1 MRFFNTF
8 LICLCFIVLVTCD
21 LRLPPD
27 HITEAIRQANERKN
41 GKGITKP
48 KQQTQPVHHNYDNEP
63 QDDYGNQERKSG
75 KGVMKQQAHP
85 VHDDYDNNEQQDD
98 DYDNDYY
105 DADGYYDDYDDV
117 YEYDDYYYDN
127 DYYEEDDDDY
137 DYNDT
142 VPEIVPANMAI
153 VFSWHRNVK
162 LGDSRWQGGAG
173 KQSIGVGNEFKVA
186 VLSVTAAL
194 PGVPVYL
201 FTNVPKSEIDRDVVK
216 LITVVKVDLFVEAG
230 LHTLMDQR
238 NPPYERIGFGTKP
251 MSLIYGWERDLLPPY
266 VLYLDVDIIVAGD
279 EDSAGRTLA
288 DVFKPLL
295 HYDLAAVFEGFAI
308 GPRPTPAMGDGWEI
322 NTGVM
327 SVRRDALPLVK
338 KWLEVFKRDQD
349 SLDRYISG
357 EQQAL
362 MIALEEYPWY
372 RPFPLS
378 SIFNFRRPTVLPQL
392 GFKGMPALV
401 QAHVYSDMRTN
412 VREYKS
418 VAKHVAAVVLE
429 DGLHHVSKQ
438 GGPVHYLCDVI
449 VG

>member
-1 MRFFNTF
+1 MYNLSKTIVIF
-8 LICLCFIVLVTCD
+8 LWFTLVICDV
-21 LRLPPD
+21 RLPPD
-27 HITEAIRQANERKN
+27 HITEAIRQAKERKN
-41 GKGITKP
+41 GKVDNNPKVM
-48 KQQTQPVHHNYDNEP
+48 KQQTQPVHDEYDNE
-63 QDDYGNQERKSG
+63 
-75 KGVMKQQAHP
+75 
-85 VHDDYDNNEQQDD
+85 EQQDD
-98 DYDNDYY
+98 NNHYDEY
-105 DADGYYDDYDDV
+105 DTDGYFDD
-117 YEYDDYYYDN
+117 EYYDN
-127 DYYEEDDDDY
+127 EYNDYQYDDDYNYYEEDYDDGNYDYYDDDY
-137 DYNDT
+137 DYDNDNIIS
-142 VPEIVPANMAI
+142 PDIVPANMAV

-162 LGDSRWQGGAG
+162 LGDSRWQAGGAG
-173 KQSIGVGNEFKVA
+173 TGKTSVGVGNEFKVA

-251 MSLIYGWERDLLPPY
+251 MSLIYGWEREILPPY

-279 EDSAGRTLA
+279 EDSAGRTLF
-288 DVFKPLL
+288 DVYKPLL

-308 GPRPTPAMGDGWEI
+308 GPRPTPAVGDGWEI
-322 NTGVM
+322 NTGMM

-338 KWLEVFKRDQD
+338 KWLEVFKRDQA
-349 SLDRYISG
+349 SLDNYISG

-362 MIALEEYPWY
+362 MVALEESPWY

-378 SIFNFRRPTVLPQL
+378 SIFNFRRPTVLPQI
-392 GFKGMPALV
+392 GFKGTPVLV

-412 VREYKS
+412 VQDYKS

-429 DGLHHVSKQ
+429 DGLHQVSKV
-438 GGPVHYLCDVI
+438 GGPLHYLCDVI

>member
-1 MRFFNTF
+1 M
-8 LICLCFIVLVTCD
+8 
-21 LRLPPD
+21 
-27 HITEAIRQANERKN
+27 
-41 GKGITKP
+41 
-48 KQQTQPVHHNYDNEP
+48 
-63 QDDYGNQERKSG
+63 
-75 KGVMKQQAHP
+75 
-85 VHDDYDNNEQQDD
+85 
-98 DYDNDYY
+98 
-105 DADGYYDDYDDV
+105 
-117 YEYDDYYYDN
+117 
-127 DYYEEDDDDY
+127 
-137 DYNDT
+137 
-142 VPEIVPANMAI
+142 
-153 VFSWHRNVK
+153 
-162 LGDSRWQGGAG
+162 
-173 KQSIGVGNEFKVA
+173 
-186 VLSVTAAL
+186 
-194 PGVPVYL
+194 YL

-238 NPPYERIGFGTKP
+238 SPPYERIGFGTKP
-251 MSLIYGWERDLLPPY
+251 MSLIYGWERDILPPY

-279 EDSAGRTLA
+279 DNSAGRTLF

-338 KWLEVFKRDQD
+338 KWLEVFKRDQA

-362 MIALEEYPWY
+362 MIALEESPWY

-378 SIFNFRRPTVLPQL
+378 SIFNFRRPTVLPQI
-392 GFKGMPALV
+392 GFKGTPVLV

-412 VREYKS
+412 VQEYKS

-429 DGLHHVSKQ
+429 DGLHQVSKV